1 MYFYYSQWVDD
12 SGMNSKITLTI
23 NSDVVKSA
31 KQLSKKRGESLSKIV
46 EGYLK
51 KVSKPIR
58 ANKKKSS
65 VTELKGILGKT
76 PKDFDYKEERYK
88 YLMEKYK

>member
-1 MYFYYSQWVDD
+1 
-12 SGMNSKITLTI
+12 MNSKITLTI

-31 KQLSKKRGESLSKIV
+31 RQLSKKKGESLSKIV
-46 EGYLK
+46 ESYLK

-65 VTELKGILGKT
+65 VTELKGILGNA

>member
-1 MYFYYSQWVDD
+1 
-12 SGMNSKITLTI
+12 MNSKITLTI

-31 KQLSKKRGESLSKIV
+31 RQLSKKKGESLSKIV

-51 KVSKPIR
+51 KISKPIR
-58 ANKKKSS
+58 TNKKKSS
-65 VTELKGILGKT
+65 VTELKGILGKAQ
-76 PKDFDYKEERYK
+76 KDFDHKEERYK